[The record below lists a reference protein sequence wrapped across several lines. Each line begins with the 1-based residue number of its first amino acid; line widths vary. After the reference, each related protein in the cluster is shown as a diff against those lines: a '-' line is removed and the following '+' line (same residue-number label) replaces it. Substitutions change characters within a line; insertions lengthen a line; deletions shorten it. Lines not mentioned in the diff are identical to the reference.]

1 MSKYKESLI
10 DALDYVKY
18 SVRCLG
24 CDGSCNECKYFLAI
38 EKIEN
43 AIDKLGELVEKETTK
58 PLDYEG
64 DGYVDGELN
73 YDTAICRSCGRKFE
87 VDYDEHSKYC
97 PNCGQKLDWGEKDD

>member
-1 MSKYKESLI
+1 MTKYEEAYKRLSAKEHHYHDI
-10 DALDYVKY
+10 E
-18 SVRCLG
+18 SVYADL
-24 CDGSCNECKYFLAI
+24 
-38 EKIEN
+38 KI
-43 AIDKLGELVEKETTK
+43 LGELVERDTPK

-97 PNCGQKLDWGEKDD
+97 PNCGQKLRWEDEMK

>member
-1 MSKYKESLI
+1 MNKYKEAYERLCSEEHRYP
-10 DALDYVKY
+10 D
-18 SVRCLG
+18 
-24 CDGSCNECKYFLAI
+24 I
-38 EKIEN
+38 ESIYADLN
-43 AIDKLGELVEKETTK
+43 LMGELVEKENPK

-97 PNCGQKLDWGEKDD
+97 PNCGQKLDWE

>member
-1 MSKYKESLI
+1 MNKYKEAYKRIFSEEYHYP
-10 DALDYVKY
+10 DFESAAADLDM
-18 SVRCLG
+18 
-24 CDGSCNECKYFLAI
+24 
-38 EKIEN
+38 
-43 AIDKLGELVEKETTK
+43 LGELVEKETTK

-97 PNCGQKLDWGEKDD
+97 PNCGQKLDWGENDD